1 MYVGNSASTISR
13 NYSYTQL
20 ATAFENVSALMM
32 FKMYTLDII
41 IPVVPGRWLDDL
53 KCKEK

>member
-1 MYVGNSASTISR
+1 MNQINIYVGNSRSTISR

-32 FKMYTLDII
+32 FKMYTLGII
-41 IPVVPGRWLDDL
+41 IPILPVR
-53 KCKEK
+53 

>member
-1 MYVGNSASTISR
+1 MNQINMYVGNSGSTISR

-32 FKMYTLDII
+32 FKMYTLGII
-41 IPVVPGRWLDDL
+41 IPVIPGR
-53 KCKEK
+53 